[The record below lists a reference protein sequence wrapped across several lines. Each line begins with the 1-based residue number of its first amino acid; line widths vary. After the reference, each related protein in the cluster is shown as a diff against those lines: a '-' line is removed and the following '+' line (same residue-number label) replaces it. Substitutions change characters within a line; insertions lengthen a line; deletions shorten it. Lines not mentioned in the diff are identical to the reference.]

1 MLLLKMYAAA
11 VGMQIVF
18 LVATKHLTKTFP
30 YLVLG
35 VVQNELH
42 LLAFPKMKESL
53 Y

>member
-18 LVATKHLTKTFP
+18 LVVTKHLTKTFP

-35 VVQNELH
+35 VVQNELY
-42 LLAFPKMKESL
+42 LLSCIS
-53 Y
+53 